1 MYLKPD
7 EKGTPFGRSLLVQA
21 IIAST
26 PSPPPP
32 LSRAKA
38 AHRLQL
44 FSYQK
49 YRMP

>member
-26 PSPPPP
+26 PPPPFQGKSRTP
-32 LSRAKA
+32 LATV
-38 AHRLQL
+38 
-44 FSYQK
+44 
-49 YRMP
+49 